1 MNLNRLKDKI
11 KKGKLSLNALNVSQ
25 GIGFFLFLCAEE
37 AEEADSSSFFCFTC
51 TPGCATSC
59 AKAACSQG
67 GGGTIA
73 SKCAQSCTATSC
85 AISCAQGTSVL

>member
-67 GGGTIA
+67 GTIA
-73 SKCAQSCTATSC
+73 SKCAQGCTATSC
-85 AISCAQGTSVL
+85 AISCAQGASIL